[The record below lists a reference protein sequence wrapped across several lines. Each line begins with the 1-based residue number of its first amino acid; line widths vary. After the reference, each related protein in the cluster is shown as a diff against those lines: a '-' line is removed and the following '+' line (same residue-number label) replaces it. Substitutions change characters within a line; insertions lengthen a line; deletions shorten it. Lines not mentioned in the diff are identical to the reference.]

1 MLILDTDH
9 VSLLEWEHG
18 SDYERLRKRLDQA
31 SEDDIAATIVSYEEQ
46 TRGWLAYMA
55 RAKTLEQQIE
65 AYRRLH
71 RHLDVYASIT
81 VIDFD
86 EAAAVEF
93 KSHIHLKRRIGL
105 YDLRIAA
112 IAKSQRATLISR
124 NVSDFGLVPGLNVED
139 WTRP

>member
-1 MLILDTDH
+1 MVILDTDH

-18 SDYERLRKRLDQA
+18 EEYARLRKRLEQTE
-31 SEDDIAATIVSYEEQ
+31 EDVATTIVSYEEQ

-55 RAKTLEQQIE
+55 RAKSLEQQIV

-71 RHLDVYASIT
+71 RHLDIYCGIR

-86 EAAAVEF
+86 EPSAVEF
-93 KSHIHLKRRIGL
+93 QSLRHLKRHIGV

-112 IAKSQRATLISR
+112 
-124 NVSDFGLVPGLNVED
+124 
-139 WTRP
+139 